1 MYISYKIN
9 GRWSNPKSLGSKIN
23 DGPVNKWGP
32 FVTAD
37 NKYLFYTRGDVPHFH
52 TYWVRFDRLLDSLRT
67 TNFVPYQLNT
77 IPNIVIKALEPFSY
91 TIPEDVFIDDNGIE
105 SLHFEVE
112 MANGDP
118 WPEYL
123 DFDPQTRTL
132 SGMFSDLGQLYLK
145 ITVTD
150 QEGFQ
155 LSDRFYLE
163 ANTFTGTES
172 ECLQRAVSLAPN
184 PAFGLVTIQG
194 VEAARVNRIT
204 SYNVCY
210 TKLLR
215 ILPCS
220 ISNPVKPGKYAL
232 KLPRRS

>member
-1 MYISYKIN
+1 MIRSFLIS
-9 GRWSNPKSLGSKIN
+9 GG
-23 DGPVNKWGP
+23 
-32 FVTAD
+32 
-37 NKYLFYTRGDVPHFH
+37 YL
-52 TYWVRFDRLLDSLRT
+52 
-67 TNFVPYQLNT
+67 
-77 IPNIVIKALEPFSY
+77 KALEPFSY

-194 VEAARVNRIT
+194 VEAARVKRCSVLSASGQLVKQYDSFSQSLDISSLAKSVYYICLQLDT
-204 SYNVCY
+204 SCV
-210 TKLLR
+210 TK
-215 ILPCS
+215 
-220 ISNPVKPGKYAL
+220 
-232 KLPRRS
+232 KLVVQ